1 MPTIQIEESLHDA
14 LKETDLLSFQ
24 HVLVAEKQLTK
35 IEHFQHVTDDE
46 LQSYGLSVP
55 AVRRLR
61 NALDR
66 RKKSKKPKLFSK
78 PKPTRYI
85 NAECAPSTS
94 KPQPAADN
102 STSTSTAPCLIARDD
117 VTLSEKL
124 GEGTFA
130 SVKRGIWQ
138 RSGSLIKTD
147 CAVKILHQMSEHAI
161 EDLHAEI
168 AHMQKLKH
176 QNVVQLY
183 GIVLGEP
190 TMMVIEYC
198 DGGSLLNRLRNKK
211 KPVLLVTKLLSYA
224 LQISSGMA
232 YLESRRCV
240 HRDLACRNVLL
251 TENED
256 VIKICDFGLTRSL
269 NDNERMYVMHAQ
281 KKVPFA
287 WCPPESL
294 RKREFSHKS
303 DCWAFGVTLWE
314 LYTYGEEP
322 WAGHRAAEVLQLT
335 ENGEQLKKPRK
346 CLQEIYNVML
356 MCWNLDAELRPKFGH
371 LKNLLLDIKFM
382 TAETR
387 ESFISDEPDSLEL
400 SVGDHV
406 IIISEH
412 DQKEWFGQCVGSR
425 KFGRFPYSLVSV
437 KSHRVSNTSPNKNAT
452 VTSPA
457 VLAAASSSYSLD
469 PQGYISKPVPGSLI
483 HAGHGDIDENKC
495 WGHVD
500 RIDEIYLKNPAIKP
514 SSLDGRPRG
523 VSFISS
529 VAALHEDYPAN
540 GSSVN
545 NVRPSPVVKLDYDPL
560 KAWDMPNVPITPSAQ
575 KVSVIPTKSVIKPP
589 TVPTKPAT
597 TTKSDAFNSLRSEYE
612 RLKAEQLKTTS
623 QTTTASSTTQ
633 KYSTTTAVPRPHS
646 ALVNQR
652 SFESIQSARSTTSAT
667 NLDGFFSQ
675 PTQPAVSTAP
685 ISSST
690 APSNSLTTQSN
701 LAIESL
707 EDDPF
712 VVDPTLKSLSLRN
725 HTSTQQTAIPWRG
738 TQTVQPLP
746 IHSIQRPQSARLN
759 DEHKI
764 TQKSTQLDP
773 TLLALLDPL
782 ISAKAQTQPT
792 QSNGTIQQIATQKV
806 QSRPQSNVKIVSQT
820 KTTDTSTSLQS
831 TSIKQPIQTTTTS
844 TNSSNPRI
852 NPSNRHSVT
861 PSALNVLAYVT
872 NNGTS
877 NVKKDQSIQQKQMV
891 TAQPS
896 NPTPWSYFPPS
907 ATLQPTSQS
916 AKTTV
921 SETPRPSPVTQPLA
935 NTSNLSSNSSVNLPL
950 QPVSTVSVASTS
962 NPPTSRPASSLLPA
976 PSQLLLDGFKKETTS
991 SLSARTSDSAYGSLN
1006 SNSSVSKFTFNGS
1019 GLISDQFNFNSSN
1032 GSIGQQPIQQLYNV
1046 QHSSFNPS
1054 TFTQSANYI
1063 SYQMPSVSS
1072 SSVYNSNNIP
1082 FLTPTPLEKKPTA
1095 QQTKAPTTIVS
1106 LNDLDFD
1113 SMISTIQKA
1122 TFASTDQCTKALKAS
1137 GYEVEQAI
1145 RHLKVE
1151 KLMETGLCAERSVA
1165 VQALN
1170 ASNWNVNDAAI
1181 RLVS

>member
-1 MPTIQIEESLHDA
+1 MPTVQIEESLHDA

-94 KPQPAADN
+94 NTQPAADN

-130 SVKRGIWQ
+130 TVKRAIWQ

-190 TMMVIEYC
+190 TMM
-198 DGGSLLNRLRNKK
+198 

-314 LYTYGEEP
+314 LYTFGEEP

-335 ENGEQLKKPRK
+335 ESGEQLKKPRK

-371 LKNLLLDIKFM
+371 LRNLLLDIKFM

-437 KSHRVSNTSPNKNAT
+437 KSHRVSNTSPIKNAN

-529 VAALHEDYPAN
+529 VAALHDDYPAN
-540 GSSVN
+540 GSSIN

-560 KAWDMPNVPITPSAQ
+560 KAWDMPNLPITPAVQ
-575 KVSVIPTKSVIKPP
+575 KVPVIPTKSVVKPP
-589 TVPTKPAT
+589 IVPTKPAT

-612 RLKAEQLKTTS
+612 RLKAERLKTTS
-623 QTTTASSTTQ
+623 QTTTTTSSTTQ
-633 KYSTTTAVPRPHS
+633 KYSTTTAVPRPQS

-667 NLDGFFSQ
+667 NFNNFISQ
-675 PTQPAVSTAP
+675 PTQSAVLTTP
-685 ISSST
+685 ISFT
-690 APSNSLTTQSN
+690 TTTTNSLTTQSN

-707 EDDPF
+707 ENDPF
-712 VVDPTLKSLSLRN
+712 VVDPTLKSLSLRT
-725 HTSTQQTAIPWRG
+725 HTPTQPTAITWREP
-738 TQTVQPLP
+738 QTVQPLP
-746 IHSIQRPQSARLN
+746 VHSIQRPQSARLN
-759 DEHKI
+759 DEHKT

-782 ISAKAQTQPT
+782 ISAKAQTQSV
-792 QSNGTIQQIATQKV
+792 QSNGSVQQTTTQKV

-820 KTTDTSTSLQS
+820 KTTVTSTPLQS
-831 TSIKQPIQTTTTS
+831 TSTKQPIQTTTTS

-852 NPSNRHSVT
+852 NPSNRHSAT
-861 PSALNVLAYVT
+861 PSALNVLAFVT

-877 NVKKDQSIQQKQMV
+877 NAKKDQSIQQKQTV

-896 NPTPWSYFPPS
+896 NSTPWSYFPPS
-907 ATLQPTSQS
+907 ATLQPTNQLT
-916 AKTTV
+916 KTTV
-921 SETPRPSPVTQPLA
+921 SETPRPSPSTQPST
-935 NTSNLSSNSSVNLPL
+935 NTSALLSNSSANPPL
-950 QPVSTVSVASTS
+950 QPVSTVTVASTS
-962 NPPTSRPASSLLPA
+962 NPPTSQPASSLLPA

-991 SLSARTSDSAYGSLN
+991 SSLSARTSDSAYGSLN
-1006 SNSSVSKFTFNGS
+1006 SNSSVSKLTFNGN
-1019 GLISDQFNFNSSN
+1019 GLLSDQFNFNSSN

-1046 QHSSFNPS
+1046 QRSSFNPS
-1054 TFTQSANYI
+1054 SFTQSANFLP
-1063 SYQMPSVSS
+1063 YQMPSVSS
-1072 SSVYNSNNIP
+1072 SSVYNTNNIP
-1082 FLTPTPLEKKPTA
+1082 FLTPTPFEKKPPVE
-1095 QQTKAPTTIVS
+1095 QTKAPTSIIS

-1113 SMISTIQKA
+1113 SMILTIQKA
-1122 TFASTDQCTKALKAS
+1122 TFASNDQCARALKSS